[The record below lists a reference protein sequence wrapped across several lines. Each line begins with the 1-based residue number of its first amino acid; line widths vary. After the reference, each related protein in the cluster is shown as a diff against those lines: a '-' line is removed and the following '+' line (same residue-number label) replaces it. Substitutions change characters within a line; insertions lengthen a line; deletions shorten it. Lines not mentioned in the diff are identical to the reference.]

1 MAPRGGAGHAGAGDG
16 LQAPRRP
23 SWGSTFG
30 AGSRSADR
38 LTPRLWAAPDSAPL
52 TPPRGSGVRARH
64 LFLRVR

>member
-1 MAPRGGAGHAGAGDG
+1 MAAGDGAGHAGAGDG

-38 LTPRLWAAPDSAPL
+38 LTPQPWAAPDPAPL

-64 LFLRVR
+64 LFLWVR

>member
-1 MAPRGGAGHAGAGDG
+1 MAPRDGAAGAGDG

-30 AGSRSADR
+30 GAGSRSADR
-38 LTPRLWAAPDSAPL
+38 LTPQLWAAPDPAPL

-64 LFLRVR
+64 LFLWVR